1 MKTNHVLK
9 HDVDFK
15 VADLGEEDINNFCVT
30 HFGNSS
36 WEEHTFYIFDKFRD
50 TSKTFIDMGGWLGI
64 TPLYA
69 SFKFRD
75 VIAFECDEVALKRF
89 KMNLKCNP
97 NITNIEICEKA
108 IWNKNGTLTFGH
120 KTDGELGDSESS
132 VHFGKNGE
140 TYVESITFL
149 NSMKYYQKNLRNIG
163 FIKMDIEGAEAEVIK
178 DMNGYISMFKP
189 TLYLSIH
196 HHLLTESEV
205 DNMLLFLFSVYSS
218 RQVFN
223 EKGKSMEITKEAIMD
238 NKLGDCVFT
247 QLR

>member
-30 HFGNSS
+30 NFSNSS

-50 TSKTFIDMGGWLGI
+50 KSKTFIDMGGWLGI

-69 SFKFRD
+69 SYKFLD

-97 NITNIEICEKA
+97 NITNVEVCEKA

-120 KTDGELGDSESS
+120 KMDGELGDSESS
-132 VHFGKNGE
+132 IHFGKNGE
-140 TYVESITFL
+140 FYVESITFL
-149 NSMKYYQKNLRNIG
+149 KAMKYYKKNLRDIG
-163 FIKMDIEGAEAEVIK
+163 FIKIDIEGAEAEVIK
-178 DMNGYISMFKP
+178 DMMKYIAMFKP
-189 TLYLSIH
+189 TIYLSIH
-196 HHLLTESEV
+196 HHLLSESEV

-218 RQVFN
+218 RQVYDSKGLYMEVSRETILQ
-223 EKGKSMEITKEAIMD
+223 EK
-238 NKLGDCVFT
+238 LYDCVFT